1 MVWDK
6 TKPAGT
12 DAASQGDDIIREL
25 KTDLEGA
32 FRGQDTDGVEA
43 KFPGSD
49 TSAPIYRYRGLKDTT
64 LNRPTAGEYGLYFDT
79 TRNSLQRDNGSSW
92 DDIGTLIPAGTVM
105 VFYQASAPV
114 GWTKVVTQNDKA
126 LRVVSSTGGT
136 SGGSVA
142 FSAGIS
148 AHTHT
153 ISADGTHAHILA
165 TYNSQP
171 SKGLSADIGYLSGSP
186 TGPLGTLTG
195 GSSTYVGVTPTTDTA
210 ANHSHG
216 GATGSGGSASAFAYI
231 DVLLCQKD

>member
-49 TSAPIYRYRGLKDTT
+49 TSAPVYRYRGLKGSTAS
-64 LNRPTAGEYGLYFDT
+64 RPTAGEYGLYFDT

-92 DDIGTLIPAGTVM
+92 DDIGTLIPAGSVM

-126 LRVVSSTGGT
+126 LRVVSGSGGVSGGT
-136 SGGSVA
+136 HPLSTPPST
-142 FSAGIS
+142 

-153 ISADGTHAHILA
+153 TSSYTLVTANIPPITVDVVNTNPGTGSVSGITDDNYSVSSNRAL
-165 TYNSQP
+165 TYNAP
-171 SKGLSADIGYLSGSP
+171 TNIKSAASSFNIGDTGSSSP
-186 TGPLGTLTG
+186 T
-195 GSSTYVGVTPTTDTA
+195 
-210 ANHSHG
+210 
-216 GATGSGGSASAFAYI
+216 AFAPAYI
-231 DVLLCQKD
+231 DVILCSKD